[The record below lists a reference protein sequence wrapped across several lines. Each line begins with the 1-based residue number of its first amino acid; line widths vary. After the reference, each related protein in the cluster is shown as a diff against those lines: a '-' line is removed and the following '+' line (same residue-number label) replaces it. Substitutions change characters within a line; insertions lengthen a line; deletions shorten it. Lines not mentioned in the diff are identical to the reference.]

1 MKTIPGSLVHIPL
14 FNVLLIACLPF
25 AWQVNDAEA
34 GEYRK
39 SRNAIPGSYIVLL
52 KGQADGTGSSAAR
65 LESLLAAHRARA
77 GQRWR
82 HAVNGFAARMTADEA
97 LALAQDPEVALVE
110 EDSIVRAYDTE
121 TEAPWGLDRIDQR
134 DLPLDG
140 SYHYANAG
148 EGVTVYVVDT
158 GIRSTHRDFGGRVT
172 AGHTT
177 VNDGNGTE
185 DCSGHG
191 THVAGI
197 IGGSYFG
204 VAKSVLLTP
213 VRVLDCHGNGSTA
226 DFING
231 VNWLT
236 GQVRQAGQPAVAN
249 MSLGLDGTSEA
260 LDTAI
265 QNAIGKGVVVVVAAG
280 NRSDDENP
288 NACKY
293 SPARVSAAITVG
305 AIAFGD
311 IRPGYSYFGPCLDLF
326 APGDYIPSAW
336 STSDTSANVL
346 NGTSMA
352 APHVAGA
359 AALLLAANRKASP
372 TDVTNALLA
381 GATPNKVI
389 DPGAGSPNRLLYTG
403 FIPAIPADTTPPKV
417 TLTSPAPGSRLTGG
431 VTLSAEAA
439 DDTEGSGIAA
449 VEFLVDDQ
457 SVGVDTEAPFA
468 MPWDS
473 ASVSDDAHQFQARA
487 TDRAGN
493 AAQTAAVQ
501 ATTLNHSLPPPCSAA
516 TQLLGNAGFESGP
529 DVNWKGT
536 AGIIDNRTPELAHG
550 GAWLAT
556 LNGKGR
562 VNTRKLYQRV
572 TIPADSCSVL
582 LRFWLRIDT
591 TEPVSAPARDK
602 LKVAVN
608 KTSGAVWR
616 TLATYSNRDA
626 TAEYVVHEFDLTRF
640 RGKTVRIQFTGT
652 ENKSQATGFR
662 MDDTELEIKQ

>member
-1 MKTIPGSLVHIPL
+1 
-14 FNVLLIACLPF
+14 
-25 AWQVNDAEA
+25 
-34 GEYRK
+34 
-39 SRNAIPGSYIVLL
+39 
-52 KGQADGTGSSAAR
+52 AAR
-65 LESLLAAHRARA
+65 LDRLLSAHRARA
-77 GQRWR
+77 EQRWR
-82 HAVNGFAARMTADEA
+82 HAVNGFAARMTAVEA
-97 LALAQDPEVALVE
+97 QALAQDPEVALVE
-110 EDSIVRAYDTE
+110 EDSVVTAYDTE

-134 DLPLDG
+134 DLPLDA
-140 SYHYANAG
+140 SYRYANAG

-158 GIRSTHRDFGGRVT
+158 GIRSTHRDFGVRVT

-177 VNDGNGTE
+177 VSDGNGTE

-213 VRVLDCHGNGSTA
+213 VRVLDCNGKGSTA

-236 GQVRQAGQPAVAN
+236 GQVRQAGKPAVAN

-265 QNAIGKGVVVVVAAG
+265 RNAISKGVVVVVAAG
-280 NRSDDENP
+280 NRNGDENP
-288 NACKY
+288 DACKY

-305 AIAFGD
+305 ATAGGD
-311 IRPGYSYFGPCLDLF
+311 TRPGYSYFGGCLDLF
-326 APGDYIPSAW
+326 APGSDITSAW

-352 APHVAGA
+352 APHVSGA
-359 AALLLAANRKASP
+359 AALLMAANHAASP
-372 TDVTNALLA
+372 ADVANALLA
-381 GATPNKVI
+381 GATPNKII

-403 FIPAIPADTTPPKV
+403 FIPAIPADTTSPNV
-417 TLTSPAPGSRLTGG
+417 TLTSPASGSRLTGG

-439 DDTEGSGIAA
+439 DDTGGSGVAT
-449 VEFLVDDQ
+449 VEFFVDDQ
-457 SVGVDTEAPFA
+457 SIGVDTEAPFA
-468 MPWDS
+468 VTWDS
-473 ASVSDDAHQFQARA
+473 ASVSDDAHPFQARA

-493 AAQTAAVQ
+493 AAQS
-501 ATTLNHSLPPPCSAA
+501 ATVNALTLNHSLPPPCSAS

-529 DVNWKGT
+529 GVNWKGT

-550 GAWLAT
+550 GSWLAT

-562 VNTRKLYQRV
+562 VNSNKLYQRV
-572 TIPADSCSVL
+572 TIPADSCSVQM
-582 LRFWLRIDT
+582 RVWLRIDT
-591 TEPVSAPARDK
+591 AEPAMAPARDK
-602 LKVAVN
+602 LKVTVN
-608 KTSGAVWR
+608 KTSGSVWR

-652 ENKSQATGFR
+652 ENKSRATGFR
-662 MDDTELEIKQ
+662 IDDTELEIKQ

>member
-1 MKTIPGSLVHIPL
+1 MKTFPGNLEHKSLSS
-14 FNVLLIACLPF
+14 LLCIAGMLL
-25 AWQVNDAEA
+25 AWPAKDTGA

-39 SRNAIPGSYIVLL
+39 SRHAIPGSYIVLL
-52 KGQADGTGSSAAR
+52 RGQAGDMSGSAAR
-65 LESLLAAHRARA
+65 LERLLAAYRAQAR
-77 GQRWR
+77 QRWH
-82 HAVNGFAARMTADEA
+82 HAVNGFAARMTPEEA
-97 LALAQDPEVALVE
+97 LALAQDPEVAIVE
-110 EDSIVRAYDTE
+110 EDSLVTAYDTQ

-134 DLPLDG
+134 EPPLDA

-158 GIRSTHRDFGGRVT
+158 GIRSTHREFGGRVT

-197 IGGSYFG
+197 IGGAYFG
-204 VAKSVLLTP
+204 VAKNVLLTP
-213 VRVLDCHGNGSTA
+213 VRVLDCHGKGSTT

-236 GQVRQAGQPAVAN
+236 GQVRQAGKPAVAN
-249 MSLGLDGTSEA
+249 LSLGLDGTSEA

-280 NRSDDENP
+280 NRTDTENP

-311 IRPGYSYFGPCLDLF
+311 IRPGFSYFGPCLDLF

-336 STSDTSANVL
+336 FSSDTGTNILS
-346 NGTSMA
+346 GTSMA
-352 APHVAGA
+352 APHVSGA

-372 TDVTNALLA
+372 ADVTSALLA
-381 GATPNKVI
+381 DATPGKII

-403 FIPAIPADTTPPKV
+403 FIPPIPADTTPPKV
-417 TLTSPAPGSRLTGG
+417 TLTSPAPGSRLTGR

-439 DDTEGSGIAA
+439 DDSEGSGIAL
-449 VEFLVDDQ
+449 VEFWVDDRNI
-457 SVGVDTEAPFA
+457 GVDTEAPFA
-468 MPWDS
+468 MTWDS
-473 ASVSDDAHQFQARA
+473 ATVSDDAHLFQVRA
-487 TDRAGN
+487 ADRAGN
-493 AAQTAAVQ
+493 TAQTTAIS
-501 ATTLNHSLPPPCSAA
+501 ATTLNHALPPPCSAA

-529 DVNWKGT
+529 GVNWKGT
-536 AGIIDNRTPELAHG
+536 AGLIGNRTPEQAHRG
-550 GAWLAT
+550 SWLAT

-562 VNTRKLYQRV
+562 VNAQKLHQRV

-591 TEPVSAPARDK
+591 AEPASAPARDT
-602 LKVAVN
+602 LKVTVN
-608 KTSGAVWR
+608 KTSGSVWR

-640 RGKTVRIQFTGT
+640 RGKTVRIQFSGS
-652 ENKSQATGFR
+652 ENQSRATGFR
-662 MDDTELEIKQ
+662 VDDTELEIRQ